1 MSRSSMFSSPQR
13 RERPSSIYNNN
24 FNLGVVNQNDL
35 SCNSQLSESEAF
47 SNKVFDAKDYAVD
60 GITEQEIHIYKQVF
74 DLYDQTA
81 EGYLNPGKIRNAMK
95 KFGNY
100 NPSLQL
106 VYEIISNFDN
116 NLDGKIDFEE
126 FVRMMRMKPCQQDSV
141 EDIQH
146 IFQQIVSNY
155 QDEGITPE
163 DLVELALSCN
173 DTLSYE
179 DAVKIIKK
187 LEPNS
192 ERLSMKKFIEFNQRC
207 EF

>member
-1 MSRSSMFSSPQR
+1 MSRSSMFSSPLK
-13 RERPSSIYNNN
+13 RERPSSIYHNN
-24 FNLGVVNQNDL
+24 FNNLGVVNQNDL
-35 SCNSQLSESEAF
+35 SYNSQLSESQAF
-47 SNKVFDAKDYAVD
+47 SNKVFDAKDYATD
-60 GITEQEIHIYKQVF
+60 GLTEQEVHIYKQVF
-74 DLYDQTA
+74 DLYDQTG

-95 KFGNY
+95 KYGNY
-100 NPSLQL
+100 NASLQL
-106 VYEIISNFDN
+106 VYEIQSNFDN

-126 FVRMMRMKPCQQDSV
+126 FVRMMRMKPCQQDSA
-141 EDIQH
+141 EDVKH
-146 IFQQIVSNY
+146 IFQQISNY

-192 ERLSMKKFIEFNQRC
+192 EKLSMKKFIEFNLRC